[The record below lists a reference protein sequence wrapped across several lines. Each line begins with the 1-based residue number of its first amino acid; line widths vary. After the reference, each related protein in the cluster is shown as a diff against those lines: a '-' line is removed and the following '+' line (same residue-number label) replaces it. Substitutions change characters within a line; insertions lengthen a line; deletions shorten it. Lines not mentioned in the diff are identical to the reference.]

1 MSEQTEVQATEAV
14 AQQPAPAP
22 EAGQAQAQT
31 PDLTVNDLQALKT
44 IIDVASQRGTFKAG
58 EMASVG
64 QVYNRL
70 SAFLDHIAPPKESAE
85 APKQ

>member
-1 MSEQTEVQATEAV
+1 MSEQVETT
-14 AQQPAPAP
+14 AQETAP
-22 EAGQAQAQT
+22 EAQAPAT

-44 IIDVASQRGTFKAG
+44 IIDVSCQRGTFKAA

-64 QVYNRL
+64 QVFNRL
-70 SAFLDHIAPPKESAE
+70 VAFLDHIAPQQAAGAE

>member
-1 MSEQTEVQATEAV
+1 MSEQQTEQQAAPV
-14 AQQPAPAP
+14 AEAPAV
-22 EAGQAQAQT
+22 EEKA

-44 IIDVASQRGTFKAG
+44 IIDVASQRGTFKAN

-70 SAFLDHIAPPKESAE
+70 TAFLDHIAPAAKEGAPAE

>member
-1 MSEQTEVQATEAV
+1 MTEQVQETV
-14 AQQPAPAP
+14 AQEAPQAEAQAPA
-22 EAGQAQAQT
+22 T

-44 IIDVASQRGTFKAG
+44 IIDVASQRGTFKAN
-58 EMASVG
+58 ELASVG

-70 SAFLDHIAPPKESAE
+70 EAFLNHIAPQAKEGAAE

>member
-1 MSEQTEVQATEAV
+1 MSEQTEVQATETV
-14 AQQPAPAP
+14 ATAAEATPAQAPA
-22 EAGQAQAQT
+22 
-31 PDLTVNDLQALKT
+31 PDLTVNDLQALRT

-58 EMASVG
+58 ELASVG

-70 SAFLDHIAPPKESAE
+70 DAFLNHIAPAKTEGAAE